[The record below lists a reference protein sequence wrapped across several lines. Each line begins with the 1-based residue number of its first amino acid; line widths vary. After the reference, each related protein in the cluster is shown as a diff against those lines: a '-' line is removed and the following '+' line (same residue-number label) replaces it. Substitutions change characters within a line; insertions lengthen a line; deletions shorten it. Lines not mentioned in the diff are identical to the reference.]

1 MDLKPGVTAG
11 EEPELPIPISL
22 ISGRY
27 FLFSIDAVT
36 YLRRQHHI
44 CGVLVGTLPQVPQQ
58 NVFLG
63 LPLELMPEEARLL
76 VEKDVAY
83 VVDDTQV
90 HVQGIRNLQQ
100 EDKWRYLDELK
111 QNGLQATLILADRKA
126 ERREIAMKKQKAK
139 EVKKPKRKSGS
150 EKPEIVEQDMP
161 SHVEPEVENDDG
173 NVNDELLFAPPTKP
187 TVEGD
192 TASRTCEEQILRVT
206 PATSDRLLSR
216 TTPQVPADLPEAPS
230 SYPLFAHLHS
240 KGYFLSPGLRFGCQ
254 YMAYPGDPLRFHS
267 HFLVVSTEWEEE
279 FDLMDLVAGGR
290 LGTGVK
296 KGYLIGGT
304 EKSEDGGSEQ
314 TVRTFS
320 LEWAGM

>member
-1 MDLKPGVTAG
+1 MDNKHCPAVGD
-11 EEPELPIPISL
+11 EPELPIPVSL

-36 YLRRQHHI
+36 YLRREYNI

-76 VEKDVAY
+76 VEKEVAY
-83 VVDDTQV
+83 IVDDAQN
-90 HVQGIRNLQQ
+90 HDQGIKNLRE
-100 EDKWRYLDELK
+100 EDKRRYLGELEE
-111 QNGLQATLILADRKA
+111 NGRQATFFLASKKA
-126 ERREIAMKKQKAK
+126 ERREVSLKKQKAK
-139 EVKKPKRKSGS
+139 EVKKLKKS
-150 EKPEIVEQDMP
+150 VEANEAAETEDSTP
-161 SHVEPEVENDDG
+161 SHAEPDVEDD
-173 NVNDELLFAPPTKP
+173 DELLFAPPKKP
-187 TVEGD
+187 AAED
-192 TASRTCEEQILRVT
+192 DAAASSRASIGGEQLLEVT
-206 PATSDRLLSR
+206 PATSHGLLPR
-216 TTPQVPADLPEAPS
+216 APFQDPPYLPEAPS

-240 KGYFLSPGLRFGCQ
+240 QGYFLSPGLRFGCQ

-267 HFLVVSTEWEEE
+267 HFLVVSMEWDEE

-296 KGYLIGGT
+296 KGYLIGGA
-304 EKSEDGGSEQ
+304 EKPDHDGESGRS
-314 TVRTFS
+314 VRTFS

>member
-1 MDLKPGVTAG
+1 MDNKSCLATG

-36 YLRRQHHI
+36 YLRREHHI

-76 VEKDVAY
+76 VEKEVAY
-83 VVDDTQV
+83 VIDDTQA
-90 HVQGIRNLQQ
+90 HAQGVRNLSEENKRQ
-100 EDKWRYLDELK
+100 YLNELN
-111 QNGLQATLILADRKA
+111 QNGRQVSLFLAGRKA
-126 ERREIAMKKQKAK
+126 ERREAALKKQKAK
-139 EVKKPKRKSGS
+139 EVKKSKKKAGS
-150 EKPEIVEQDMP
+150 EKTEIEEETP
-161 SHVEPEVENDDG
+161 SHAEPEVESD
-173 NVNDELLFAPPTKP
+173 DELLFAPPKKP
-187 TVEGD
+187 AVEEVA
-192 TASRTCEEQILRVT
+192 ASSRASPDAGEHVLEVT
-206 PATSDRLLSR
+206 PATSHGLLPR
-216 TTPQVPADLPEAPS
+216 TAPTVPAFLPEAPP

-240 KGYFLSPGLRFGCQ
+240 QGYFLSPGLRFGCQ

-267 HFLVVSTEWEEE
+267 HFLVSSIEWDEE

-296 KGYLIGGT
+296 KGYLV
-304 EKSEDGGSEQ
+304 GGSEESDVDGRPKR